1 LDCWFESVPLLAAS
15 PRWDL
20 GGELK
25 ITPSSQT
32 KKLTAKDA
40 KDAKNGKMKLESIM
54 MISSSRPSHPSR
66 LKTNHYFEQKE
77 TKETKILNTFETQPV
92 FPRVNIYIFP
102 NYFNIFVTF
111 VSFCSKNKPLNST

>member
-1 LDCWFESVPLLAAS
+1 LWQLDCWFGPVPLAVAS

-40 KDAKNGKMKLESIM
+40 KDAKNGKNEAGK
-54 MISSSRPSHPSR
+54 H
-66 LKTNHYFEQKE
+66 NDDF
-77 TKETKILNTFETQPV
+77 
-92 FPRVNIYIFP
+92 IFAP
-102 NYFNIFVTF
+102 FA
-111 VSFCSKNKPLNST
+111 SFAVKNKPLF